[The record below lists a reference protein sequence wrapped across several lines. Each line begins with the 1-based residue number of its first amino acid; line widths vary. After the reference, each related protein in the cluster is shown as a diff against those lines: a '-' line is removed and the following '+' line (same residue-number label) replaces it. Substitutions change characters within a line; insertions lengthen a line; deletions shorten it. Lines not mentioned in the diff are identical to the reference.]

1 MAESARQKRITS
13 RVMHGIEHGEL
24 KSGPSGKGGPVRSRK
39 QAIAIALEE
48 AARPNTRAT
57 AGTREIFAAP
67 SGRKPRAGGQQ
78 EAEGSS
84 HIGTANQRESTP
96 AMGGMNATGPR
107 ARGRGGEGPRPCS
120 RGPYARR
127 TLRGSQTSQDRGPI
141 QNDERSIGE
150 RPRTCAPYGAR
161 GWTCLEHGRQRP
173 TVIHLGCSEHS
184 PVPSGYDPSAKMPG
198 RIGFPKVLSGNIMW
212 DCIVFVA

>member
-1 MAESARQKRITS
+1 M
-13 RVMHGIEHGEL
+13 
-24 KSGPSGKGGPVRSRK
+24 RSRK

-48 AARPNTRAT
+48 AGASKYESDSRNDRNLRRTERKEA
-57 AGTREIFAAP
+57 E
-67 SGRKPRAGGQQ
+67 GRMGQQ

-84 HIGTANQRESTP
+84 HIGTAEPAREHASD
-96 AMGGMNATGPR
+96 GRDERRR
-107 ARGRGGEGPRPCS
+107 AKGAWSEGGEGPRPCS

-198 RIGFPKVLSGNIMW
+198 RIGFP
-212 DCIVFVA
+212 